1 MVVPVLGSFLRC
13 NVDAIYALVSTTRGK
28 ELAIDD
34 PREAPNLLTACHC
47 QSAKIMAEEYH
58 VLVARISE
66 ANANATCRSYLELLN
81 SLCLEELKVVVDGC
95 LRVQ

>member
-1 MVVPVLGSFLRC
+1 
-13 NVDAIYALVSTTRGK
+13 
-28 ELAIDD
+28 
-34 PREAPNLLTACHC
+34 
-47 QSAKIMAEEYH
+47 MAEEYH